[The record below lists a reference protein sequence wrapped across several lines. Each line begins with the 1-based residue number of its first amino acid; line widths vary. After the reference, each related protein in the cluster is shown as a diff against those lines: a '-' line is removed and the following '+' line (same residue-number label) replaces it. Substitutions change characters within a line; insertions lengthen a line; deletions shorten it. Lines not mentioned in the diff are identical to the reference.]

1 MSNNES
7 FIDEVNEEVRRDQ
20 LFGYFRK
27 YGWLA
32 VAAVVVLVGGAAWT
46 EYERAKERAAA
57 EATGDAIIE
66 ALSLDAPQDVLAALE
81 GLTPN
86 AVTLM
91 LAASAAQE
99 AGDVEGAVQILNK
112 VAAGEDFSQLYK
124 ELATLKIV
132 SLSEGKT
139 SVEERLE
146 LLRPL
151 AEAGRPFALLAKEQ
165 IAMVQ
170 IESGDKVAALD
181 TLGEILK
188 DAAVTQGL
196 RDRSQ
201 QMIVA
206 LGGDLE
212 TLSN

>member
-7 FIDEVNEEVRRDQ
+7 FIDEVNEEVRRDR

-32 VAAVVVLVGGAAWT
+32 VAAVVVLVGAAAWT
-46 EYERAKERAAA
+46 EYQRAKERAAA
-57 EATGDAIIE
+57 EETGDAIIE

-81 GLTPN
+81 ELTPN

>member
-7 FIDEVNEEVRRDQ
+7 FIDEVNEEVRRDR

-165 IAMVQ
+165 IALVQ
-170 IESGDKVAALD
+170 IEYGDKVAALD
-181 TLGEILK
+181 TLGDILQ

>member
-7 FIDEVNEEVRRDQ
+7 FIDEVNEEVRRDR

-165 IAMVQ
+165 IALVQ

-181 TLGEILK
+181 TLGDILQ

>member
-32 VAAVVVLVGGAAWT
+32 VAAVVVLVGAAAWT
-46 EYERAKERAAA
+46 EYQRAKERAAA
-57 EATGDAIIE
+57 EETGDAIIE

-139 SVEERLE
+139 SVEERLK
-146 LLRPL
+146 LLQPL

-165 IAMVQ
+165 IALVQ

-181 TLGEILK
+181 TLGDILQ

>member
-1 MSNNES
+1 VSNNES

-32 VAAVVVLVGGAAWT
+32 VAAVVVLVGAAAWT
-46 EYERAKERAAA
+46 EYQRAKERAAA
-57 EATGDAIIE
+57 EETGDAIIE

-99 AGDVEGAVQILNK
+99 AGDVDGAIQILNK

-139 SVEERLE
+139 SVEERLD

-165 IAMVQ
+165 IALVQ

-181 TLGEILK
+181 TLGDILQ

>member
-99 AGDVEGAVQILNK
+99 AGDVDGAIQILNK

-165 IAMVQ
+165 IALVQ

-181 TLGEILK
+181 TLGDILQ

>member
-1 MSNNES
+1 VSNNES

-57 EATGDAIIE
+57 EETGDAIIE

-99 AGDVEGAVQILNK
+99 AGDAEGAIQILNK

-139 SVEERLE
+139 SVEERLK

-165 IAMVQ
+165 IALVQ

-181 TLGEILK
+181 TLGDILQ

>member
-32 VAAVVVLVGGAAWT
+32 VAAVVVLVGAAAWT
-46 EYERAKERAAA
+46 EYQRAKERAAA
-57 EATGDAIIE
+57 EETGDAIIE

-112 VAAGEDFSQLYK
+112 VAAGEDFSQLYR

-139 SVEERLE
+139 SVEERLK
-146 LLRPL
+146 LLQPL

-165 IAMVQ
+165 IALVQ

-181 TLGEILK
+181 TLGDILQ

-206 LGGDLE
+206 LGGELE

>member
-32 VAAVVVLVGGAAWT
+32 VAAVVVLVGAAAWT
-46 EYERAKERAAA
+46 EYQRAKERAAA
-57 EATGDAIIE
+57 EETGDAIIE

-139 SVEERLE
+139 SDEERLE

-165 IAMVQ
+165 IALVQ

-181 TLGEILK
+181 TLGDILQ

>member
-7 FIDEVNEEVRRDQ
+7 FIDEVNEEVRRDR

-99 AGDVEGAVQILNK
+99 AGDAEGAIQILNK

-139 SVEERLE
+139 SVEERLK

-165 IAMVQ
+165 IALVQ

-181 TLGEILK
+181 TFGDILQ

>member
-1 MSNNES
+1 VSNNES

-32 VAAVVVLVGGAAWT
+32 VAAVVVLVGAAAWT
-46 EYERAKERAAA
+46 EYQRAKERAAA
-57 EATGDAIIE
+57 EETGDAIIE

-99 AGDVEGAVQILNK
+99 AGDVDGAIQILNK

-139 SVEERLE
+139 SVEERLK

-165 IAMVQ
+165 IALVQ

-181 TLGEILK
+181 TLGDILQ

>member
-32 VAAVVVLVGGAAWT
+32 VAAVVVLVGAAAWT
-46 EYERAKERAAA
+46 EYQRAKERAAA
-57 EATGDAIIE
+57 EETGDAIIE

>member
-32 VAAVVVLVGGAAWT
+32 VAAVVVLVGAAAWT
-46 EYERAKERAAA
+46 EDQRAKERAAA
-57 EATGDAIIE
+57 EETGDAIIE

-99 AGDVEGAVQILNK
+99 AGDVEGAIQILNK

-139 SVEERLE
+139 SVEERLK
-146 LLRPL
+146 LLQPL

-165 IAMVQ
+165 IALVQ

-181 TLGEILK
+181 TLGDILQ

>member
-32 VAAVVVLVGGAAWT
+32 VAAVVVLVGAAAWT
-46 EYERAKERAAA
+46 EYQRAKERAAA
-57 EATGDAIIE
+57 EETGDAIIE

-99 AGDVEGAVQILNK
+99 AGDVDGAIQILNK